1 MKALKNAI
9 ETRGHFIND
18 EVLKVDAFLN
28 HQIDCSLVDE
38 MGNEFYEHFKNKGIT
53 KVVTIESSGIA
64 PSLCDSHSFECAIDF
79 HQENTTK
86 HNDRSCFCGSLLFH
100 KE

>member
-38 MGNEFYEHFKNKGIT
+38 MGNEFMNTLKT
-53 KVVTIESSGIA
+53 KAS
-64 PSLCDSHSFECAIDF
+64 
-79 HQENTTK
+79 QK
-86 HNDRSCFCGSLLFH
+86 
-100 KE
+100 

>member
-38 MGNEFYEHFKNKGIT
+38 WEMNFMNTLKT
-53 KVVTIESSGIA
+53 KAS
-64 PSLCDSHSFECAIDF
+64 
-79 HQENTTK
+79 QK
-86 HNDRSCFCGSLLFH
+86 
-100 KE
+100 

>member
-38 MGNEFYEHFKNKGIT
+38 MGNEFYEHFKDKGIT
-53 KVVTIESSGIA
+53 K
-64 PSLCDSHSFECAIDF
+64 
-79 HQENTTK
+79 
-86 HNDRSCFCGSLLFH
+86 
-100 KE
+100 

>member
-53 KVVTIESSGIA
+53 K
-64 PSLCDSHSFECAIDF
+64 
-79 HQENTTK
+79 
-86 HNDRSCFCGSLLFH
+86 
-100 KE
+100 

>member
-38 MGNEFYEHFKNKGIT
+38 MGNEFYEHFKDKGIT
-53 KVVTIESSGIA
+53 KVVTIESSGIR
-64 PSLCDSHSFECAIDF
+64 SEERRVGKEC
-79 HQENTTK
+79 
-86 HNDRSCFCGSLLFH
+86 RSRWSPYH
-100 KE
+100 

>member
-1 MKALKNAI
+1 MRKESKMKALKNAI

-38 MGNEFYEHFKNKGIT
+38 MGNEFYEHFCKINHI
-53 KVVTIESSGIA
+53 IN
-64 PSLCDSHSFECAIDF
+64 L
-79 HQENTTK
+79 N
-86 HNDRSCFCGSLLFH
+86 
-100 KE
+100 